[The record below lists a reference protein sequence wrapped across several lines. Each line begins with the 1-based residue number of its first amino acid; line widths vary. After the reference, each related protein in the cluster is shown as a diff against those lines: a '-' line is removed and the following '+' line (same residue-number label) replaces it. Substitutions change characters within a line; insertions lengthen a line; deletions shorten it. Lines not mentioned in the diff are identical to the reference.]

1 MRVLITSPARS
12 WKLKCWILFCL
23 NCVCICAQKIKPK
36 CIFNFIILFRF
47 SSHPIQDSR
56 QRIVWL
62 MRQNWKKEIK
72 RRTRNNGRS
81 LTAAVHGFSDPFLS
95 QPPRNTTLSIT
106 AKHGSSA
113 AENGLPLPHEDPSCS
128 FTQLLG
134 NLKGKKMKFKL
145 KTMEKKRRRNG
156 ALRRTYLF
164 NLACSLIASEQE
176 MNFWEIWELG
186 NCECGLI
193 WVLADGWIW
202 LEWNFIWFKWCC
214 ANTYSV
220 SRYWFHTT
228 VFYLAILAHGF
239 SVFDILNLKCNGY
252 KSVA

>member
-1 MRVLITSPARS
+1 M
-12 WKLKCWILFCL
+12 
-23 NCVCICAQKIKPK
+23 
-36 CIFNFIILFRF
+36 
-47 SSHPIQDSR
+47 
-56 QRIVWL
+56 
-62 MRQNWKKEIK
+62 
-72 RRTRNNGRS
+72 RNNGRS

-95 QPPRNTTLSIT
+95 QSPRNTTLSIT
-106 AKHGSSA
+106 AEHGSSA

-176 MNFWEIWELG
+176 MSFWEIWEFG
-186 NCECGLI
+186 NCECGLV
-193 WVLADGWIW
+193 WVLADGLIW

-214 ANTYSV
+214 ANTQCFAVLIS
-220 SRYWFHTT
+220 H
-228 VFYLAILAHGF
+228 HGF
-239 SVFDILNLKCNGY
+239 LFGYFSTWFFGVGYIEFEMQRLQKCGLIHQRFINRCLYFFNGFKTIAQY
-252 KSVA
+252 TQTKASCKIFNKGKNMSIIVNSCKTIA